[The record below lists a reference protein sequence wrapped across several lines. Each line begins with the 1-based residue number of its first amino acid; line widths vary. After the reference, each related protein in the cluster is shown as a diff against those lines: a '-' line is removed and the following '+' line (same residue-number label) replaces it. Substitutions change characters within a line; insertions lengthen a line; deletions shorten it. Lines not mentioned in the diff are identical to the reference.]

1 MKRETGAFAFF
12 LVLAIALTWPLVLH
26 LDTAVPD
33 RGDPLFVAFVLD
45 WVCHALTHAP
55 LELYNPPI
63 FHPGL
68 YPLAYSENMIA
79 IALVVLPLHLLG
91 VAVLTKYNI
100 ALLLGL
106 AFAGY
111 GAWVLARVVTR
122 NNVASLIAG
131 IFFAFGS
138 FKIAHIQH
146 AHIIWSGWLPL
157 ILAALLIYWRR
168 GEKKHAAMLAAA
180 FVMNGLTNVYWLLF
194 GGVALLAAIGVLAIA
209 DPRRERV
216 FWTRLFVALFV
227 AGLVLLPFLLPY
239 QAVANE
245 YGVRRTTGEASAGS
259 ASWISWLVPSS
270 RSAIYGDL
278 ADPALHLDERELFP
292 GVLILF
298 LAIYALCTRPNVATG
313 FSRSS
318 PGPAKAGPYVVVA
331 IIVFAILTWLTVVH
345 DRITIG
351 RFSFAGSDVPA
362 MILVA
367 LLIAL
372 FMPRLR
378 AAARTSRFTPE
389 ELAAAVWIVAGF
401 IASLGWNA
409 FLHPFLFRVIEAFR
423 ATRTPARWAVIV
435 YAGLA
440 VWAAMGAAALL
451 ERTKRRRAMAAL
463 LLVLAVVEVWPKL
476 KWVHVD
482 ASPAPVYRWL
492 AKERP
497 GAVVELPMLAEGVP
511 FEYLIASTMHRVPLI
526 NGTSGW
532 EPPSHQ
538 FLREKETKLEYDD
551 AFLRALIENGCTT
564 VIVHEARMTPEQRS
578 AVAPLLARLEPLQRF
593 GSDAV
598 FRIPRAPA
606 GNASAPR
613 ESPPR

>member
-1 MKRETGAFAFF
+1 MKRELGAFAVF
-12 LVLAIALTWPLVLH
+12 LALAIAMTWPLALH

-45 WVCHALTHAP
+45 WVCHSLTHAP

-79 IALVVLPLHLLG
+79 IALAVLPLHLLG
-91 VAVLTKYNI
+91 VAALTKYNI
-100 ALLLGL
+100 ALLLGF

-122 NNVASLIAG
+122 HTLGSLIAG

-138 FKIAHIQH
+138 FKIAHVQH

-157 ILAALLIYWRR
+157 ILAALFVYWRSGR
-168 GEKKHAAMLAAA
+168 TRHAALLAAA

-194 GGVALLAAIGVLAIA
+194 GGVALLLSIGFLAIA

-216 FWTRLFVALFV
+216 FWLRLFVALFV

-239 QAVANE
+239 QAVANH
-245 YGVRRTTGEASAGS
+245 YGVRRTTGEAAAGS
-259 ASWISWLVPSS
+259 ATWVSWLVPSS
-270 RSAIYGDL
+270 RNVLYGRL

-292 GVLILF
+292 GVLF
-298 LAIYALCTRPNVATG
+298 LLLALYALWRSVEDRRPRQSGA
-313 FSRSS
+313 
-318 PGPAKAGPYVVVA
+318 AGGGGAPLSIA
-331 IIVFAILTWLTVVH
+331 IVVFAILTWITAVS

-351 RFSFAGSDVPA
+351 RFSFAGADVPA

-367 LLIAL
+367 LLIAR
-372 FMPRLR
+372 FMPQIRER
-378 AAARTSRFTPE
+378 ARTSRFTAE
-389 ELAAAVWIVAGF
+389 ELTAGLWIFVGF

-409 FLHPFLFRVIEAFR
+409 FFHPFLFRVIEAFR

-435 YAGLA
+435 YVGLA
-440 VWAAMGAAALL
+440 VWVAIGVA
-451 ERTKRRRAMAAL
+451 RIKRRSIAAL
-463 LLVLAVVEVWPKL
+463 LLVLAVVEVWPRF
-476 KWVHVD
+476 KWVHLD
-482 ASPAPVYRWL
+482 AEPAPVYRWL
-492 AKERP
+492 ASTRP
-497 GAVVELPMLAEGVP
+497 GVVIELPMLAEGVP
-511 FEYLIASTMHRVPLI
+511 FEYLIGSTTHRVPLI
-526 NGTSGW
+526 NGASGW
-532 EPPSHQ
+532 EPPHHQ
-538 FLREKETKLEYDD
+538 LLREKETKLEYDD
-551 AFLRALIENGCTT
+551 AFLSTVIANGGTT
-564 VIVHEARMTPEQRS
+564 LIVHESRMTPEQLA
-578 AVAPLLARLEPLQRF
+578 AVKPLLAKLEPLQRF

-606 GNASAPR
+606 GSASAPR